1 MMGVAKQ
8 TKEPIIITEKAK
20 DRIRYLLNQK
30 NESEE
35 VIGLRILI
43 KQKGCSGFKYS
54 IEYAYDVRFLESVIS
69 IIYNDGQEYKVLVDP
84 KSIMFL
90 LGTEMDYVEEKFSSG
105 FVFNNPNEKG
115 RCGCGESFYA

>member
-8 TKEPIIITEKAK
+8 TKEPIVITEKAK
-20 DRIRYLLNQK
+20 DRIRYLLNKK
-30 NESEE
+30 NASEK
-35 VIGLRILI
+35 VVGLRVLI

-54 IEYAYDVRFLESVIS
+54 IEYAYDIRFLESVIS
-69 IIYNDGQEYKVLVDP
+69 IMYDDGLEYKVLVDP
-84 KSIMFL
+84 KSVMFL
-90 LGTEMDYVEEKFSSG
+90 LGTEMDYVEEKFSAG